1 MKEYYFPDNLLE
13 ELVLNGC
20 INSNKVEK
28 AREVIQNNIE
38 KFAVVYWTP
47 NDILNLID
55 SCKDEDDHTYDNV
68 NLTDKE
74 CFSILKEFYYRQAF
88 SEHNWDILKNTLDT
102 YINH

>member
-38 KFAVVYWTP
+38 KFAVIYWTP
-47 NDILNLID
+47 ADILNLIE
-55 SCKDEDDHTYDNV
+55 SRKDEDDPTYADV
-68 NLTDKE
+68 NFTNKE
-74 CFSILKEFYYRQAF
+74 CFSILKEFYCKQEIDQH
-88 SEHNWDILKNTLDT
+88 SWDILQDIIDT
-102 YINH
+102 YID